1 MKLALTQMR
10 AKQTQMVGNKMKRSL
25 RQKWM
30 VQLKDIVI
38 VSRRRKEEVSRKSEV
53 LGPPHLKSGQIT
65 KSHTGHTGH
74 GVMRASRQE
83 LPASN
88 TGA

>member
-53 LGPPHLKSGQIT
+53 PGPPHLKSEKTT
-65 KSHTGHTGH
+65 KSHTGHTGRGATH
-74 GVMRASRQE
+74 VSRQE
-83 LPASN
+83 LPVSH